1 MKRLVRSDG
10 YLRFKLVTGAIFVVL
25 GAILIGR
32 TLSATGP
39 RFEAIPAV
47 VLGLALIGLGYV
59 RYREYFQSRGR
70 AS

>member
-10 YLRFKLVTGAIFVVL
+10 YLRFKLVTGTIFIIL
-25 GAILIGR
+25 GTILIVR
-32 TLSATGP
+32 TLWATGP

-47 VLGLALIGLGYV
+47 VLGLALVGLGYV
-59 RYREYFQSRGR
+59 RFREYGQTRGR